1 MTFARNFEVF
11 SLAFYEKA
19 QKKYRLSIAFGAADA
34 PFPKALRKTCISH
47 SASLFLA
54 KADASIFHACQLFL
68 DKQLR
73 AIVVDANNSI
83 RCRIVGNDLPCNQRL
98 QLLLDQPFQR
108 TCTIVDIVSLVDDI
122 FLGCL

>member
-1 MTFARNFEVF
+1 MCSSFR
-11 SLAFYEKA
+11 
-19 QKKYRLSIAFGAADA
+19 
-34 PFPKALRKTCISH
+34 KALRKTCISH
-47 SASLFLA
+47 SAPLFLA

-122 FLGCL
+122 FLGCLRYFQIQLFFLQPLFQLLKQQVYNPENL